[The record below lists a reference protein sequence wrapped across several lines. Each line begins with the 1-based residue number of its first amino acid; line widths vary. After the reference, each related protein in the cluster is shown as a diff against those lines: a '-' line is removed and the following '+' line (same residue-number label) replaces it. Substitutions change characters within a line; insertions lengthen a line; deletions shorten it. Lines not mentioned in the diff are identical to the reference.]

1 MCYTTNNIEK
11 KGRVS
16 VNKLED
22 LLNAMKLGELMNRK
36 NEKKHSTLLIVL
48 AIIGAVLSV
57 AAISYAV
64 YKHFSPDYLE
74 DFDDEEYEDDD
85 FDDEEIEFSSEDE
98 E

>member
-1 MCYTTNNIEK
+1 MCYTNKNNDK

-16 VNKLED
+16 VNKFED
-22 LLNAMKLGELMNRK
+22 LLNAMKLGELLNK
-36 NEKKHSTLLIVL
+36 KEEKKHSTLIMVL

-57 AAISYAV
+57 AAIAYAV

-85 FDDEEIEFSSEDE
+85 FDEEDIEFSSENE